1 VVEGEKDGVI
11 ESPLG
16 GPERMMRYCEISTPV
31 GRLLLAGD
39 EEGLR
44 RIAFQSELHST
55 EVAER
60 WQRTE
65 EPFQEAIAQLE
76 AYFAG
81 RLRRFDLALAPEGT
95 PFQREVWSAL
105 TVIPYGETVSYSELA
120 RRLGRPAASRA
131 VGAANGR
138 NPIPIIIPCHRV
150 IGADGSLTGFGGGG
164 GPRDQ
169 APPAESRGRVS
180 TGCHPEPFAVAQ
192 DRLREGSLASSR
204 RFLGPAAL
212 GMTRE
217 LGRRMLSRLL
227 AVLLLSIGAGAAA
240 AEPVRSWKCAS
251 ELRSNV
257 ASGDL
262 TPHQPLKSTS

>member
-1 VVEGEKDGVI
+1 
-11 ESPLG
+11 
-16 GPERMMRYCEISTPV
+16 MMRYCEFSTPV
-31 GRLLLAGD
+31 GRLLLASD

-44 RIAFQSELHST
+44 RIAFQSELHSA
-55 EVAER
+55 EVTER

-65 EPFQEAIAQLE
+65 EPFREAIAQLD

-95 PFQREVWSAL
+95 AFQREVWSAL
-105 TVIPYGETVSYSELA
+105 TAIPYGETVSYSELA

-138 NPIPIIIPCHRV
+138 NPIPIVIPCHRV
-150 IGADGSLTGFGGGG
+150 IGANGSLTGFGGGG
-164 GPRDQ
+164 GSARSS
-169 APPAESRGRVS
+169 AGCWISRPDFNR
-180 TGCHPEPFAVAQ
+180 CHPEPFAVAQ

-227 AVLLLSIGAGAAA
+227 AVLLLSSVGAGDAAV
-240 AEPVRSWKCAS
+240 EPVPSSKCAS
-251 ELRSNV
+251 AELGSNVASGDLTPNV